1 MMSDGLTCIFN
12 MSLTGSAVM
21 ILVML
26 LRVCMRQ
33 VPKRMICLLWLV
45 PFIRLLLPV
54 SIEAPFS
61 LLPVNPHSFTEITV
75 AERNVPVVS
84 TGIEAIDIPVNLVLI
99 SRYTSQTPGEAEEVY
114 TLYGG
119 VEMVWAAGMLLFL
132 TVNAVRYYNMKQ
144 RLADSVPGADGAYY
158 SDLLTVPLVAGVLPP
173 RVYLPAALLK
183 DGNEKEREFVL
194 AHERAHIARHDP
206 FTKILA
212 FSALS
217 IHWFNPLVWAAFH
230 CLCHDIEMA
239 CDEKVMEMLGT
250 EQRKAYSLTLLHFGA
265 GENFPLLPLA
275 FGENH
280 VKSRIKHIL
289 NYKQP
294 AFWVSLCAGFVLIFA
309 ATVLL
314 TNPEGTASVGIIGGA
329 DGPTSVFLAGKLG
342 GERNEEEHSVIIGGA
357 DGPTAVFAAGKAGG
371 GQPADPLDL
380 DTVVNMPY
388 GMAVELDYVCAGAIS
403 LHGSFGYLSFHLERD
418 QNNTLHAVLKRAVSL
433 SEIGPVQMQGD
444 GYTEILGGENGA
456 IILAQP
462 YSPGEE
468 GKRVYLYSE
477 TENTI
482 KEADTD
488 EFKEMLSEYT
498 GQGILADAPV
508 TEEELPPL
516 LARLSGQYPAPVL
529 YGPVEILEFDSEVYG
544 FLASDGEEL
553 KDLWYGI
560 WNKNMDQIQ
569 KIPLFE

>member
-1 MMSDGLTCIFN
+1 MSDGLTCIFN

-217 IHWFNPLVWAAFH
+217 IHWFNPLVWLMYF
-230 CLCHDIEMA
+230 LFNRDMELL
-239 CDEKVMEMLGT
+239 CDEAVVRKKRESRRDYALALLSMAQRKSLGFQTGLGFGKNAVTERITAVMKVKQMTWKGILGAGAALVIALTVFGSHYVSYASEAQTLETFELAEYTVTADVVQEQEFSYEAAEAEAVLGT
-250 EQRKAYSLTLLHFGA
+250 AREVGDTAETAEAAEYVTATYSVSAEAADEEGLVEEASQVSEDTLKSIEEVIGEYREFGLTMRTGRGDYQL
-265 GENFPLLPLA
+265 
-275 FGENH
+275 
-280 VKSRIKHIL
+280 
-289 NYKQP
+289 YY
-294 AFWVSLCAGFVLIFA
+294 
-309 ATVLL
+309 
-314 TNPEGTASVGIIGGA
+314 
-329 DGPTSVFLAGKLG
+329 
-342 GERNEEEHSVIIGGA
+342 EEEPVCFFADNTIPEEEGFSGRLFMRPAGRRNGRTGVI
-357 DGPTAVFAAGKAGG
+357 T
-371 GQPADPLDL
+371 Q
-380 DTVVNMPY
+380 
-388 GMAVELDYVCAGAIS
+388 
-403 LHGSFGYLSFHLERD
+403 RD
-418 QNNTLHAVLKRAVSL
+418 QNGEITGLKHL
-433 SEIGPVQMQGD
+433 
-444 GYTEILGGENGA
+444 
-456 IILAQP
+456 
-462 YSPGEE
+462 
-468 GKRVYLYSE
+468 
-477 TENTI
+477 
-482 KEADTD
+482 
-488 EFKEMLSEYT
+488 
-498 GQGILADAPV
+498 
-508 TEEELPPL
+508 TEEE
-516 LARLSGQYPAPVL
+516 
-529 YGPVEILEFDSEVYG
+529 SEAYTG
-544 FLASDGEEL
+544 RW
-553 KDLWYGI
+553 K
-560 WNKNMDQIQ
+560 
-569 KIPLFE
+569 